1 MRHLVLNKKSN
12 TESEILST
20 MVITMKDKKER
31 EKDEFPKELNEE
43 FRSVRFYSNIDGV
56 EKEYGYD
63 YKRDAD
69 GKEEYREL
77 GEIPEEYGKEFFDKI
92 HSLERSFNWDN
103 DFFTRSFE
111 RFASIFPGLDR
122 LIGNVGRPRLVS
134 GAEEN
139 ITAPVQEE
147 DTNYEVAYDLQVD
160 KDTNELYLIV
170 ELPGF
175 AKEHVNLK
183 LVKQGLKLEAD
194 NGKKQIDTKVPI
206 QYQIDKEKKI
216 SATMKNG
223 ILEVKLKLLETE
235 NGDGTD
241 IPIN

>member
-1 MRHLVLNKKSN
+1 
-12 TESEILST
+12 
-20 MVITMKDKKER
+20 MKDKKDR
-31 EKDEFPKELNEE
+31 EKDEFLKGLNEE

-63 YKRDAD
+63 YKRDAE

-77 GEIPEEYGKEFFDKI
+77 GEIPEEYGKEFFDRI

-111 RFASIFPGLDR
+111 RFANIFPSLDR
-122 LIGNVGRPRLVS
+122 LIGDVGRPRLVS
-134 GAEEN
+134 SEEKT
-139 ITAPVQEE
+139 ISAPTQK
-147 DTNYEVAYDLQVD
+147 DDADYEVAYDLQVD
-160 KDTNELYLIV
+160 NNNNELYLIV

-183 LVKQGLKLEAD
+183 LAKQGLKLEAD
-194 NGKKQIDTKVPI
+194 NGKKQISTRIPI
-206 QYQIDKEKKI
+206 QYLIDKEEKI
-216 SATMKNG
+216 SATMKHG
-223 ILEVKLKLLETE
+223 ILEVKLKLLENE
-235 NGDGTD
+235 NGDGKN